1 VIIANMN
8 VDVSGLSLPDDV
20 HVVKLYTLQ
29 HPNPL
34 NSVRNYA
41 QRTETLFQLEDI
53 KLCVRCGVE
62 DVMRDVVNVKASN
75 IAKARFFFPRSMF
88 SIEFG
93 QYIIGNPQLQAPS
106 SKKVRGD
113 HDSYWIWNPKWEIDD
128 IVLLNKAFFGQ
139 FYPRIYFD
147 EDGNFNFRLSDG
159 TLAGGIIIPLIRDN
173 RPATIRY
180 DWRNQMITIE
190 FLMEKY
196 KCVLGSNGKEGF
208 TMLAI

>member
-1 VIIANMN
+1 
-8 VDVSGLSLPDDV
+8 
-20 HVVKLYTLQ
+20 
-29 HPNPL
+29 
-34 NSVRNYA
+34 
-41 QRTETLFQLEDI
+41 
-53 KLCVRCGVE
+53 
-62 DVMRDVVNVKASN
+62 
-75 IAKARFFFPRSMF
+75 
-88 SIEFG
+88 
-93 QYIIGNPQLQAPS
+93 
-106 SKKVRGD
+106 VRGD